1 MKKVFT
7 ICIFIF
13 VCVWNC
19 FSQII
24 NSDYFPKDNEID
36 KQYEVDMQKWTTN
49 YEWQEINGKYQELWK
64 KQMYLELERLISII
78 PKSESIIRAN
88 QKKWEDSIKSDYSLV
103 RNNVNMN
110 FIGREIYIGEFDGN
124 WISLYKERAKYYLC
138 LYYTILDQTSEDLC
152 YTDRYGTKLAK

>member
-1 MKKVFT
+1 MKKV
-7 ICIFIF
+7 IIIWIFLF
-13 VCVWNC
+13 VYSLNC
-19 FSQII
+19 FSQVI
-24 NSDYFPKDNEID
+24 NSDYFPEDNEID

-88 QKKWEDSIKSDYSLV
+88 QKKWEVSIESDYSLV

-110 FIGREIYIGEFDGN
+110 FVGREIYIGEFCGN
-124 WISLYKERAKYYLC
+124 WIRLYRERAKYYLC